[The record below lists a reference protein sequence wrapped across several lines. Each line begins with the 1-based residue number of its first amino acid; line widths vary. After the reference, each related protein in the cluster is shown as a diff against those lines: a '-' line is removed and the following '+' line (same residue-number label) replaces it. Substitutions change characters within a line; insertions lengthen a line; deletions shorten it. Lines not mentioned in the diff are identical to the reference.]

1 MIQRVQSIFLVL
13 ASALSAVLMLLPF
26 ASATADLGIVYLD
39 LMPLKKVLNVKAFI
53 VAPQLLNVL
62 VGAFAFYTLLL
73 FKNRKKQMA
82 FCFVTAFAALVLF
95 ASLFFIDYVVV
106 LEGKMSTMNY
116 TWVAFIPM
124 MQFALVFLA
133 RIFINKDEQLVRSA
147 DRLR

>member
-1 MIQRVQSIFLVL
+1 MIQRIQSVFLVL
-13 ASALSAVLMLLPF
+13 ASALSALLMLLPF
-26 ASATADLGIVYLD
+26 ASASADLGIVHLD
-39 LMPLKKVLNVKAFI
+39 LLPMKKILSVKEFI
-53 VAPQLLNVL
+53 LAPQILNIL
-62 VGAFAFYTLLL
+62 VGAFAFYTLLI
-73 FKNRKKQMA
+73 FKNRKKQMV

-106 LEGKMSTMNY
+106 LEGKASTMTY

-133 RIFINKDEQLVRSA
+133 RIFINKDERLVRSA